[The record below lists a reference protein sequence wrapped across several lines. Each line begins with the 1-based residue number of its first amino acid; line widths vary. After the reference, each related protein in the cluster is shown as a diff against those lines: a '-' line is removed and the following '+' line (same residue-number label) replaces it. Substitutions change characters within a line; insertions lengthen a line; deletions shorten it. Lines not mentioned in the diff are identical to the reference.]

1 MSRKK
6 HTSKAPGRN
15 DVVPAVG
22 MVGLSL
28 SLAGGASAATA
39 PAADVPS
46 QDTASRHEISVGLH
60 EEEIAD
66 ISLATF
72 YVFDKENAG
81 LLRGGEKL
89 AGWGCRVW
97 WGCRGCRCG
106 CRGCRGCRCG
116 GCRGCGGCRC

>member
-1 MSRKK
+1 MPRKK
-6 HTSKAPGRN
+6 LTSKAQGRN

-28 SLAGGASAATA
+28 SLAGSASAATA
-39 PAADVPS
+39 PAAEVPS
-46 QDTASRHEISVGLH
+46 LDTASRHEISVGLH

-81 LLRGGEKL
+81 LLRGGESTQVFGGAVAVADAAAEA
-89 AGWGCRVW
+89 AGAAEVAGAR
-97 WGCRGCRCG
+97 
-106 CRGCRGCRCG
+106 
-116 GCRGCGGCRC
+116 

>member
-1 MSRKK
+1 MPRKK
-6 HTSKAPGRN
+6 LTSKAQGRN

-28 SLAGGASAATA
+28 SLAGSASAATA
-39 PAADVPS
+39 PAAEVPS
-46 QDTASRHEISVGLH
+46 LDTASRHEISVGLH

-81 LLRGGEKL
+81 LLRGGEKH
-89 AGWGCRVW
+89 AGFW

-106 CRGCRGCRCG
+106 CRGCRGCR
-116 GCRGCGGCRC
+116 GCGGCRC